1 MGLDCGPES
10 IKKNREAIMS
20 SKTIIWNGP
29 MGVFEMSKFEGG
41 TKAMMDDMVR
51 ATDCHSKTLRADS
64 HSRSRQ
70 LPRVS

>member
-51 ATDCHSKTLRADS
+51 ATGCHARTLMADFPS
-64 HSRSRQ
+64 PGRGN
-70 LPRVS
+70 